1 MSTHR
6 FSEELFS
13 RVPIVGI
20 VRGYPFEEFHSIL
33 PLYVEAGLTTIEIT
47 MNTEGAEA
55 MISYAIKH
63 YAGKLNIG
71 AGTVCT
77 PDELKRALDAGA
89 QFIVTPVVNET
100 IIKTCV
106 AKGIPIFPGAFTPTE
121 IYNAWSLGA
130 TMVKVFP
137 TAIVGPDYIKDVKAP
152 LNQIKLIPTG
162 GVKLDNILTFK
173 KAGADGYGIGS
184 YLFDKTLIAEKNWD
198 GLKAHFREF
207 VNKLNPGQN
216 A

>member
-1 MSTHR
+1 MSKHH

-20 VRGYPFEEFHSIL
+20 VRGCPFEELHSIL
-33 PLYVEAGLTTIEIT
+33 PIYVEAGLTTIEIT
-47 MNTEGAEA
+47 MNTVGAEA
-55 MISYAIKH
+55 MISHAIKH

-77 PDELKRALDAGA
+77 PDELKRALAAGA
-89 QFIVTPVVNET
+89 QFIVTPVINET

-106 AKGIPIFPGAFTPTE
+106 GKGIPIFPGAFTPTE
-121 IYNAWSLGA
+121 IYNAWALGA

-137 TAIVGPDYIKDVKAP
+137 TTFLGPDYIKDVKAP
-152 LNQIKLIPTG
+152 LNHIKLIPTG
-162 GVKLDNILTFK
+162 GVKLDNILSFK

-184 YLFDKTLIAEKNWD
+184 HLFDKALIASKNWD
-198 GLKAHFREF
+198 GLKAHFSEF
-207 VNKLNPGQN
+207 VKKLNPGLH